1 MIPHDWTDLREL
13 EISLGGGERLPGLMW
28 VFLESSQPDGSGG
41 GYKRPLLLERPDWVT
56 LHLSRD
62 DFEPQ
67 GAPAGWSSIQ
77 SIRIVGGE
85 WGLDAVAGATL
96 YVDRVVLHR
105 GDEPQP
111 TTPAAPPLVANA
123 LGHRQWA
130 VTQPPGPDDEPA
142 GALFVTALCV
152 TGDDEVWVGSEE
164 GGLAQFQG
172 GKLRRHLT
180 KAAGL
185 LDSYVYALAADSQG
199 ALYIGQGRSGLLKL
213 VAGGETALPVAGTQ
227 IGRHVYDVEIDASD
241 RKWVASERGITV
253 LSPADELLA
262 RFNDRHGLPCSPVL
276 DVALAPD
283 GAVWAVPACGGLAR
297 YAPGDGWRVVAWPDG
312 PPLLNRVVVD
322 SQGRVWAG
330 GAGGLVH
337 LAGIDRQP
345 LMFARPPT
353 PPDEAPA
360 VDLGRPVAP
369 DTYITA
375 LALVSEGLYVGTRH
389 EGLFRI
395 TTGADQANWQPL
407 PVAPQPGAGET
418 YVRCLAATGDRVLVG
433 TFGDGLYE
441 LQRPEPVAPGPRPD
455 CAAAMPGEPPLDQS
469 RADLVA
475 RFPDPATEAWA
486 QYVGEDWVTRGDWVG
501 NYGNTF
507 AVLCGMYSPY
517 SGFVTT
523 NLNPLSSRYM
533 DKRGIQ
539 YYIGSSAAPGDVL
552 RAWVH
557 WLQTDDP
564 RVLLDPQAPDS
575 RNRRQGEWDDHG
587 EAYGRAHAGPH
598 VYFDLALPAG
608 RRVPARFLVSLYF
621 FNKDGH
627 TTDNRYRDYDI
638 KVIATGGPV
647 GSLRQ
652 AGNIEAA
659 FDARPLLARARVVDH
674 RGGCYQRFVLNGGHT
689 YTFSVRNNGSHNVNV
704 SGVFVDDL
712 DDNFAISYND
722 LHRAQEHDDTCR
734 VRVGL

>member
-227 IGRHVYDVEIDASD
+227 IGRHVYDVEIDARNAALRCS
-241 RKWVASERGITV
+241 RQPTNC
-253 LSPADELLA
+253 LLA
-262 RFNDRHGLPCSPVL
+262 STT
-276 DVALAPD
+276 AT
-283 GAVWAVPACGGLAR
+283 
-297 YAPGDGWRVVAWPDG
+297 
-312 PPLLNRVVVD
+312 D
-322 SQGRVWAG
+322 SRA
-330 GAGGLVH
+330 
-337 LAGIDRQP
+337 
-345 LMFARPPT
+345 
-353 PPDEAPA
+353 
-360 VDLGRPVAP
+360 
-369 DTYITA
+369 
-375 LALVSEGLYVGTRH
+375 
-389 EGLFRI
+389 
-395 TTGADQANWQPL
+395 
-407 PVAPQPGAGET
+407 
-418 YVRCLAATGDRVLVG
+418 VRCWTWLWRRTAQCGQCLRVGDSHG
-433 TFGDGLYE
+433 T
-441 LQRPEPVAPGPRPD
+441 
-455 CAAAMPGEPPLDQS
+455 
-469 RADLVA
+469 
-475 RFPDPATEAWA
+475 
-486 QYVGEDWVTRGDWVG
+486 
-501 NYGNTF
+501 
-507 AVLCGMYSPY
+507 
-517 SGFVTT
+517 
-523 NLNPLSSRYM
+523 
-533 DKRGIQ
+533 
-539 YYIGSSAAPGDVL
+539 
-552 RAWVH
+552 
-557 WLQTDDP
+557 
-564 RVLLDPQAPDS
+564 PQAT
-575 RNRRQGEWDDHG
+575 
-587 EAYGRAHAGPH
+587 AGAWWPG
-598 VYFDLALPAG
+598 LMG
-608 RRVPARFLVSLYF
+608 
-621 FNKDGH
+621 
-627 TTDNRYRDYDI
+627 
-638 KVIATGGPV
+638 
-647 GSLRQ
+647 
-652 AGNIEAA
+652 
-659 FDARPLLARARVVDH
+659 
-674 RGGCYQRFVLNGGHT
+674 
-689 YTFSVRNNGSHNVNV
+689 
-704 SGVFVDDL
+704 
-712 DDNFAISYND
+712 
-722 LHRAQEHDDTCR
+722 LHC
-734 VRVGL
+734 